1 MNTPEKDC
9 IHRGW
14 IAALAL
20 IAVLTAVSFIPPQS
34 LGGVKLRRA
43 NILSDLV
50 AFDDAVAAAEE
61 PALFDEE
68 DFHVDME
75 QVAERI
81 EAERIE
87 ADSAPRPVQI
97 TFEWTLAPDSVRR
110 MPVVPDSARLNP
122 TLVEIEDFGTPDSS
136 RLRAFY
142 DTLLCARRPV
152 RIAVLGDSF
161 IEGDILT
168 ADLRER
174 LQQAYGGGGAGF
186 APMASPLTGYRR
198 TVRTRS
204 TEWTAYNLM
213 QRRTTPESLRGD
225 YYVSGWL
232 CRPANGAAVR
242 WEGSDFRRRIDR
254 CGTARLLFIS
264 RDTSRLTLTL
274 NDSLQRRFEIPASNQ
289 VRQIVVKAPI
299 SSLALRIDRGAE
311 GFTGYGAQ
319 FEDVQGVTIDNYSI
333 RSNNGQAIFGTNP
346 SIDAQIAAMTPYD
359 LIILQYGLNIM
370 QEGVTN
376 YSAYASRIEKLIV
389 FVRECFPDAAIL
401 VLSTSDRSVK
411 SEKGFAP
418 MASAPAMVG
427 WQRRAAQ
434 NTGAAFWS
442 TYDAMRAAGGMER
455 FVANGWAGKDYTH
468 INYGG
473 GRQVAF
479 ALVDAINACVNEA
492 RQEQLQVEQPEPV
505 LDSLAIQALDRSMRT
520 GPSMQTDRPLTEP
533 FTAPR

>member
-186 APMASPLTGYRR
+186 APMASPLTAFRR
-198 TVRTRS
+198 TIKTQS
-204 TEWTAYNLM
+204 KGWTSYN
-213 QRRTTPESLRGD
+213 
-225 YYVSGWL
+225 
-232 CRPANGAAVR
+232 
-242 WEGSDFRRRIDR
+242 I
-254 CGTARLLFIS
+254 
-264 RDTSRLTLTL
+264 
-274 NDSLQRRFEIPASNQ
+274 
-289 VRQIVVKAPI
+289 
-299 SSLALRIDRGAE
+299 
-311 GFTGYGAQ
+311 
-319 FEDVQGVTIDNYSI
+319 
-333 RSNNGQAIFGTNP
+333 
-346 SIDAQIAAMTPYD
+346 
-359 LIILQYGLNIM
+359 
-370 QEGVTN
+370 
-376 YSAYASRIEKLIV
+376 
-389 FVRECFPDAAIL
+389 
-401 VLSTSDRSVK
+401 
-411 SEKGFAP
+411 
-418 MASAPAMVG
+418 
-427 WQRRAAQ
+427 
-434 NTGAAFWS
+434 
-442 TYDAMRAAGGMER
+442 
-455 FVANGWAGKDYTH
+455 
-468 INYGG
+468 
-473 GRQVAF
+473 
-479 ALVDAINACVNEA
+479 
-492 RQEQLQVEQPEPV
+492 
-505 LDSLAIQALDRSMRT
+505 
-520 GPSMQTDRPLTEP
+520 
-533 FTAPR
+533 